1 MFTADEPMLD
11 VLYSNLSI
19 AHLVHLYHLE
29 AHFVFKSCEAERV
42 VDYVESTVPLR
53 TLSPDQISVIAL
65 GYAFQTKKW
74 LHLHINH
81 RKLEGAR
88 F

>member
-65 GYAFQTKKW
+65 GYAFQTKK
-74 LHLHINH
+74 
-81 RKLEGAR
+81 
-88 F
+88 